1 MGQYRFYLM
10 VGGFIGDELKSNMEQ
25 LKILNEELRKKE
37 QDLEKTFIGIDYS
50 QRQRYYSQ
58 RRYAN

>member
-1 MGQYRFYLM
+1 M